1 MLTSWPW
8 LLYWPQAVDQ
18 VDTQIAASCSRL
30 HPRALGLSHTT
41 TGRPAQAP
49 HASPDIVSAL
59 VWMRS
64 PALVAVP
71 APCDSRAR
79 LRCATAYL
87 PCVSCF
93 CAGLSREWL
102 ALMLISLERT
112 SVLRAYKEFLLSQ
125 GKPFCGPS
133 AGANCC
139 VSVTIVSLPFIQ
151 TCGGRRNHADYPV
164 PVDRRRRK
172 LAWRGLGQKI

>member
-8 LLYWPQAVDQ
+8 LLALLGRLDQ

-112 SVLRAYKEFLLSQ
+112 SVLRAYKEFLLSR

-164 PVDRRRRK
+164 PVDRR
-172 LAWRGLGQKI
+172 